1 MSRNPFSP
9 SHDQGETYAELLE
22 YAAQG
27 YNVPPARLIHAKRR
41 DDAAA
46 DAASEADQIRTAL
59 DQAAKERA
67 KRRAALDAEYLPEL
81 QAKITELAQL
91 DQDADA
97 ARVAAREALQAYRS
111 AANASR
117 AKFNEIRNTV
127 RDVYGDPA
135 VDDDG
140 NPVDKTHDRFG
151 VVTVNGETVNY
162 HVTPEIMFNPKIKQ
176 L

>member
-1 MSRNPFSP
+1 MSRTFNPN
-9 SHDQGETYAELLE
+9 HDQGETYAELLE

-46 DAASEADQIRTAL
+46 ASASEADQIRTAL

-67 KRRAALDAEYLPEL
+67 KRRAALDTKHLPEL

-91 DQDADA
+91 DQAADA
-97 ARVAAREALQAYRS
+97 ARVAAREAIAAYRS
-111 AANASR
+111 AAGKSLS
-117 AKFNEIRNTV
+117 KFYEIRDTV
-127 RDVYGDPA
+127 QEVYGDPTI
-135 VDDDG
+135 DGDG
-140 NPVDKTHDRFG
+140 NPTDTTHVRLG
-151 VVTVNGETVNY
+151 VVTVNGETVKH
-162 HVTPEIMFNPKIKQ
+162 HVTPEVMHTPEINR